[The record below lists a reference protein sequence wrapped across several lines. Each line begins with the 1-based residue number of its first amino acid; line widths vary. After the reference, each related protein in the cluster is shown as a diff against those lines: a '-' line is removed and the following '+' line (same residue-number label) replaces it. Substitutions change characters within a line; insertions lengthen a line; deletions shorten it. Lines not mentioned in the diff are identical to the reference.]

1 MDTEKRIPLFEED
14 KDYIDEDHISEF
26 AKALIWQDD
35 YDYDTTSPTT
45 PLNERQSFIT
55 TTTDDNSDDD
65 DDEEE
70 EAATEESKLIGEATA
85 LGGVTPHR
93 TLSNS
98 GTIVPTDNE
107 ESKHASSP
115 VPPSQGND
123 DEEDPIS
130 PSKRPVLISS
140 KSDWFPVRSDSPITP
155 ASTKD
160 STPTTTSGT
169 TPPTSSSSDKNKPKR
184 TRSRKRSTLRVLQ
197 NEFRNS
203 SSYTLLRWPILI
215 GVLLWIALLG
225 FLYFVIRVYVA
236 LLEYFFTWTGERKKL
251 RDKLRGSSSYD
262 EWIENAVALDKYLNL
277 DKWSENPKFSYYD
290 YKTVKLTISRLR
302 KLCAEEKIPD
312 LMVVLQGCL
321 KKNFAGI
328 ENRQLY
334 SHRYYGTKNLVEEY
348 YAEVV
353 KCIEKVT
360 KDTTVGLEHK
370 RKFFRIV
377 LKNYG
382 KSALCLS
389 GGACFAY
396 THFGIAKAL
405 LDQDLLPNIISG
417 TSGGGLIA
425 ALLCVRNNEELK
437 KLLVPQLA
445 RKITACEDPWYVW
458 IPRFI
463 KTGARFDAVS
473 WARKSNFFTRGS
485 TTFEEAAKRTGRK
498 LNISTIPADPHS
510 PAILCNDITSPHC
523 IIWSTLLASS
533 AVPGILNPVVL
544 MMKNPA
550 NGQVIP
556 FSLGSKW
563 RDGSLRTDIPVEAL
577 NTYYNVN
584 FTIVSQVN
592 PHISLFYFAPK
603 GTVGRPVSTSKS
615 KTSREKYASFRGG
628 FIATALEQ
636 LFRLEIKKW
645 LQIIK
650 SLDLLPHFLQQD
662 WSNIWL
668 QNFSGTITIWPR
680 NRLVDFWYILSDP
693 TERRM
698 AEIIAKGERC
708 MYPRLLFI
716 KHRASI
722 ERAIEKGKKLT
733 LLNYRLAN
741 KAMGEE
747 EVDEDCES
755 DDDNDDEG
763 DVVSEY
769 DVGRF
774 KRSAGLSND
783 EKEMLAEFGDDEDD
797 EEDEFNEEDVDSD
810 AFNPGFVNHTKHR
823 RNTIF

>member
-1 MDTEKRIPLFEED
+1 MSKKRIPLFEED
-14 KDYIDEDHISEF
+14 KDYINEDHISEF
-26 AKALIWQDD
+26 AKALVWQDD
-35 YDYDTTSPTT
+35 YEYDSTTASTNT
-45 PLNERQSFIT
+45 PLNESKHQNFFSNKSNKED
-55 TTTDDNSDDD
+55 DDNDDQ
-65 DDEEE
+65 ET
-70 EAATEESKLIGEATA
+70 AKLVDEATTI
-85 LGGVTPHR
+85 GGITPEV
-93 TLSNS
+93 LDSNNATTVIHS
-98 GTIVPTDNE
+98 DNE
-107 ESKHASSP
+107 T
-115 VPPSQGND
+115 SQEND
-123 DEEDPIS
+123 SNDSITC
-130 PSKRPVLISS
+130 KTRPVLISS
-140 KSDWFPVRSDSPITP
+140 KSDWFPVQSDSQR
-155 ASTKD
+155 
-160 STPTTTSGT
+160 SGT
-169 TPPTSSSSDKNKPKR
+169 TTPPLTSSTTGTSSTSTSSGLKHSKSK
-184 TRSRKRSTLRVLQ
+184 KRSTFRVLQ

-215 GVLLWIALLG
+215 FVFTWIGILG
-225 FLYFVIRVYVA
+225 FLYFLIRVYVA
-236 LLEYFFTWTGERKKL
+236 LLEYFFTWTGKRKKL
-251 RDKLRGSSSYD
+251 RDKLRNSSTYE
-262 EWIENAVALDKYLNL
+262 EWINNAIELDKYLNL

-290 YKTVKLTISRLR
+290 YKTVKLTILRLN
-302 KLCAEEKIPD
+302 KLRNENKIFD
-312 LMVVLQGCL
+312 LMMVLQGCL

-348 YAEVV
+348 YQEVV
-353 KCIEKVT
+353 LCIDKVT
-360 KDTTVGLEHK
+360 QDNTVSLDIK
-370 RKFFRIV
+370 RHFFRIV

-389 GGACFAY
+389 GGACFSY

-425 ALLCVRNNEELK
+425 ALLCVRTNEELK

-445 RKITACEDPWYVW
+445 RKITACEDPWYIW
-458 IPRFI
+458 LPRFI

-473 WARKSNFFTRGS
+473 WARKSNFFTMGS
-485 TTFEEAAKRTGRK
+485 TTFEEAFKRTGRK

-510 PAILCNDITSPHC
+510 PVILCNDITSPHC

-544 MMKNPA
+544 MMKNPT

-603 GTVGRPVSTSKS
+603 GTVGRPVSTSKR
-615 KTSREKYASFRGG
+615 KTSKEKYASFRGG

-636 LFRLEIKKW
+636 LVRLEIKKW

-680 NRLVDFWYILSDP
+680 NKIIDFWYILSDP
-693 TERRM
+693 TELRM
-698 AEIIAKGERC
+698 KEIIEKGERC
-708 MYPRLLFI
+708 MFPRLLFI

-722 ERAIEKGKKLT
+722 ERAIEKGKKLI
-733 LLNYRLAN
+733 LLNYKHAH
-741 KAMGEE
+741 KSFTEE
-747 EVDEDCES
+747 DDDESDYHYDS
-755 DDDNDDEG
+755 DDDDENENLIS
-763 DVVSEY
+763 VY
-769 DVGRF
+769 DG
-774 KRSAGLSND
+774 KSIGLSKD
-783 EKEMLAEFGDDEDD
+783 EKEILERFGDDDEYDD
-797 EEDEFNEEDVDSD
+797 DDNEEDVDSD
-810 AFNPGFVNHTKHR
+810 ASNPGFANHKKHR

>member
-1 MDTEKRIPLFEED
+1 MSEKRIPLFEED
-14 KDYIDEDHISEF
+14 KDYINEDHISEF

-35 YDYDTTSPTT
+35 YDYDNSTTT
-45 PLNERQSFIT
+45 PTNESKNFDTSIN
-55 TTTDDNSDDD
+55 DDK
-65 DDEEE
+65 EETKTESELAE
-70 EAATEESKLIGEATA
+70 EALNIGGNE
-85 LGGVTPHR
+85 
-93 TLSNS
+93 
-98 GTIVPTDNE
+98 TIVPIDTDITQ
-107 ESKHASSP
+107 H
-115 VPPSQGND
+115 
-123 DEEDPIS
+123 DEDNNS
-130 PSKRPVLISS
+130 LSTNNKRPVLITS
-140 KSDWFPVRSDSPITP
+140 KSDWFPIQSDSP
-155 ASTKD
+155 
-160 STPTTTSGT
+160 
-169 TPPTSSSSDKNKPKR
+169 SSSSSSNKTQPSTSSNK
-184 TRSRKRSTLRVLQ
+184 SKKSKKKSTLKVLQ

-215 GVLLWIALLG
+215 FVFIWIGILG
-225 FLYFVIRVYVA
+225 FLYFLIRVYVA
-236 LLEYFFTWTGERKKL
+236 LSEYFFTWTGKRKKL
-251 RDKLRGSSSYD
+251 RDKLRNSSTYE
-262 EWIENAVALDKYLNL
+262 EWIENAIELDKYLNL

-290 YKTVKLTISRLR
+290 YKTVKLTITRLN
-302 KLCAEEKIPD
+302 KLRNENGKILD

-334 SHRYYGTKNLVEEY
+334 SHRYYGTKKLVEEY
-348 YAEVV
+348 YKEVIL
-353 KCIEKVT
+353 CIEKVT
-360 KDTTVGLEHK
+360 EDNTVPLDLK
-370 RKFFRIV
+370 KKFFRIV
-377 LKNYG
+377 SKNFG

-425 ALLCVRNNEELK
+425 SLLCVRTNEELK

-458 IPRFI
+458 LPRFI
-463 KTGARFDAVS
+463 RTGARFDAVS
-473 WARKSNFFTRGS
+473 WARKSNFFTKGS
-485 TTFEEAAKRTGRK
+485 TTFEEAFKLTGRK

-510 PAILCNDITSPHC
+510 PVILCNDITSPHC

-603 GTVGRPVSTSKS
+603 GTVGRPVSTSKR

-680 NRLVDFWYILSDP
+680 NRLIDFWYILSDP
-693 TERRM
+693 TEKRM
-698 AEIIAKGERC
+698 AEIIKKGERC
-708 MYPRLLFI
+708 MFPRLLFI
-716 KHRASI
+716 KHRSSI

-733 LLNYRLAN
+733 ILNYKQAHKSYN
-741 KAMGEE
+741 EAE
-747 EVDEDCES
+747 
-755 DDDNDDEG
+755 DDDVTDSDYDYDDN
-763 DVVSEY
+763 SITEY
-769 DVGRF
+769 DSKMF
-774 KRSAGLSND
+774 KRSVGLSKD
-783 EKEMLAEFGDDEDD
+783 EKEMLAHFGDDEDD
-797 EEDEFNEEDVDSD
+797 ESEEEDEDEFEEDVDSD
-810 AFNPGFVNHTKHR
+810 AFNPGFVDHERHR